1 MALSLCAEIRR
12 FGKTVFSEINV
23 MIGYILRK
31 LGYGVAVM
39 LGIVVV
45 VFFLFNILP
54 VDPARM
60 TQGQRADVQSLQAVR
75 KEFGLDKPV
84 PVQFVYYLNDLSPV
98 AVHVRNEEEQ
108 QRYHYVSL
116 IPISKEKTIALK
128 WPYLRRSY
136 QTRKDVASL
145 LWGVIPNTLILA
157 TTAMLFAIVI
167 GVFLGVLSAVHQNTW
182 IDKAA
187 LTFSTLGISAPSFFA
202 GIIIAWVFGF
212 VLNKYTGLNM
222 SGSLYSYDPFRG
234 EIITWRNLVLPMLT
248 LGLRPLA
255 IIVQLTRSAMLDV
268 LGQDY
273 IRTARAKGLGERAVI
288 YRHALKNALNPV
300 ITAIAN
306 WFASLLAGSFF
317 VEYVFGYNGLG
328 KATVDALEMSDFP
341 VVMGSILFIAFIFVV
356 INILVDVLYVWI
368 DPRVNLS

>member
-1 MALSLCAEIRR
+1 M
-12 FGKTVFSEINV
+12 
-23 MIGYILRK
+23 
-31 LGYGVAVM
+31 LGYFIRKAGYALAVM

-60 TQGQRADVQSLQAVR
+60 TQGQRGDVQSLEAVR

-84 PVQFVYYLNDLSPV
+84 ATQFVYYLNDLSPLGI
-98 AVHVRNEEEQ
+98 HVNTAEEQ
-108 QRYHYVSL
+108 QRYGYISL
-116 IPISKEKTIALK
+116 FPVWGHKALALK

-136 QTRKDVASL
+136 QTHKDVAATL
-145 LWGVIPNTLILA
+145 MDVVPNTLVLA
-157 TTAMLFAIVI
+157 ATAMLFAIVI
-167 GVFLGVLSAVHQNTW
+167 GVFLGILSAIHQNTW
-182 IDKAA
+182 IDK
-187 LTFSTLGISAPSFFA
+187 LCVSLSTLGISAPSFFA
-202 GIIIAWVFGF
+202 GIIIAWLFGF

-222 SGSLYSYDPFRG
+222 SGSLYSYDPFKG
-234 EIITWRNLVLPMLT
+234 EVISLKNLVLPAVT

-255 IIVQLTRSAMLDV
+255 IIVQLTRNAMLDV
-268 LGQDY
+268 LAQDY
-273 IRTARAKGLGERAVI
+273 IRTAKAKGLSHNAII

-300 ITAIAN
+300 VTAIAN

-341 VVMGSILFIAFIFVV
+341 VIMGSILFIAFIFVV
-356 INILVDVLYVWI
+356 INILVDILYVWI
-368 DPRVNLS
+368 DPRVKTV

>member
-1 MALSLCAEIRR
+1 MISYLIRKI
-12 FGKTVFSEINV
+12 F
-23 MIGYILRK
+23 
-31 LGYGVAVM
+31 YGLAVM

-60 TQGQRADVQSLQAVR
+60 TQGQRADVQSLQAIR

-84 PVQFVYYLNDLSPV
+84 PVQFAYYLNDLSPIGIH
-98 AVHVRNEEEQ
+98 ADNAEERG
-108 QRYHYVSL
+108 RYHYVKVFGFS
-116 IPISKEKTIALK
+116 SNKVIALK

-136 QTRKDVASL
+136 QTHKEVARL
-145 LWGVIPNTLILA
+145 LIEVIPNTLVLA
-157 TTAMLFAIVI
+157 ATAMIFAIII
-167 GVFLGVLSAVHQNTW
+167 GVFLGVISAVNKDTW
-182 IDKAA
+182 IDKLAIG
-187 LTFSTLGISAPSFFA
+187 FSTLGVSAPSFFA
-202 GIIIAWVFGF
+202 GIIIAWIFGF
-212 VLNKYTGLNM
+212 VLTKYTGLNM
-222 SGSLYSYDPFRG
+222 SGSLYSYDPFKG
-234 EIITWRNLVLPMLT
+234 EVINWRNLVLPMVT

-255 IIVQLTRSAMLDV
+255 IIVQLTRNAMLDV

-273 IRTARAKGLGERAVI
+273 IRTAKAKGLSNNAII

-328 KATVDALEMSDFP
+328 KTTVDALEMSDFP

-356 INILVDVLYVWI
+356 ISILVDIVYVWI
-368 DPRVNLS
+368 DPRVKLG

>member
-1 MALSLCAEIRR
+1 
-12 FGKTVFSEINV
+12 
-23 MIGYILRK
+23 MIPYLIRK
-31 LGYGVAVM
+31 LFYGMAVM
-39 LGIVVV
+39 LGIVIV

-84 PVQFVYYLNDLSPV
+84 PVQFAYYINDLSPV
-98 AVHVRNEEEQ
+98 GLHQNTAEEQ
-108 QRYHYVSL
+108 QRLHYLKLFPSGDNKV
-116 IPISKEKTIALK
+116 IALK

-136 QTRKDVASL
+136 QTHKEVSSL
-145 LWGVIPNTLILA
+145 LLEVIPNTLVLA
-157 TTAMLFAIVI
+157 TTAMLFAIFI
-167 GVFLGVLSAVHQNTW
+167 GVFLGVMSAVKQNTW
-182 IDKAA
+182 IDKLAIG
-187 LTFSTLGISAPSFFA
+187 FSTLGVSAPSFFV
-202 GIIIAWVFGF
+202 GVVIAWIFGF

-222 SGSLYSYDPFRG
+222 SGSLCTYDPFKG
-234 EIITWRNLVLPMLT
+234 EIISWKNLILPAVT

-255 IIVQLTRSAMLDV
+255 IIVQLTRNAMLDV

-273 IRTARAKGLGERAVI
+273 IRTAKAKGLGNNAII

-300 ITAIAN
+300 VTAIAN

-328 KATVDALEMSDFP
+328 KTTVDALEMSDFP
-341 VVMGSILFIAFIFVV
+341 VVMGSILFIAFIFVM
-356 INILVDVLYVWI
+356 INILVDIIYVWI
-368 DPRVNLS
+368 DPRVKIA

>member
-1 MALSLCAEIRR
+1 MIR
-12 FGKTVFSEINV
+12 
-23 MIGYILRK
+23 YILRK
-31 LGYGVAVM
+31 LLYGLAVM

-60 TQGQRADVQSLQAVR
+60 TQGQRADVQSLQVIR
-75 KEFGLDKPV
+75 KEFGLDKPL
-84 PVQFVYYLNDLSPV
+84 PVQFAYYLNDLSPIGIHPNT
-98 AVHVRNEEEQ
+98 AEAKEQ
-108 QRYHYVSL
+108 YHYVEL
-116 IPISKEKTIALK
+116 FPVAHGDVVALK

-145 LWGVIPNTLILA
+145 LMEVVPNTLVLA
-157 TTAMLFAIVI
+157 VSAMLFAIII

-182 IDKAA
+182 IDRLAVG
-187 LTFSTLGISAPSFFA
+187 FSTIGISAPSFFA
-202 GIIIAWVFGF
+202 GIIIAWLFGF
-212 VLNKYTGLNM
+212 VLSKYTGLDM
-222 SGSLYSYDPFRG
+222 SGSLFTYDPFKG
-234 EIITWRNLVLPMLT
+234 QVIELKNLILPMVT

-255 IIVQLTRSAMLDV
+255 IIVQLTRNAMLDV
-268 LGQDY
+268 LAQDY
-273 IRTARAKGLGERAVI
+273 IRTAKAKGLSQNAII

-328 KATVDALEMSDFP
+328 KATVDALEMSDLP

-356 INILVDVLYVWI
+356 ISILVDVVYVWI
-368 DPRVNLS
+368 DPRVKLS

>member
-1 MALSLCAEIRR
+1 MICYLIR
-12 FGKTVFSEINV
+12 KIW
-23 MIGYILRK
+23 
-31 LGYGVAVM
+31 YGLAVM

-84 PVQFVYYLNDLSPV
+84 PVQFIYYLNDLSPI
-98 AVHVRNEEEQ
+98 AVHARNDEER

-145 LWGVIPNTLILA
+145 LLGVIPNTLILA
-157 TTAMLFAIVI
+157 TTAMIFAIII
-167 GVFLGVLSAVHQNTW
+167 GVLLGVLSAVHQNTW
-182 IDKAA
+182 IDRLA
-187 LTFSTLGISAPSFFA
+187 LTFSTLCISAPSFFA
-202 GIIIAWVFGF
+202 GIIIAWIFGF

-222 SGSLYSYDPFRG
+222 SGSLNSYDPIRG
-234 EIITWRNLVLPMLT
+234 ETITWKNLIMPMVT

-255 IIVQLTRSAMLDV
+255 IIVQLTRSAMLDE
-268 LGQDY
+268 LD
-273 IRTARAKGLGERAVI
+273 
-288 YRHALKNALNPV
+288 
-300 ITAIAN
+300 
-306 WFASLLAGSFF
+306 
-317 VEYVFGYNGLG
+317 
-328 KATVDALEMSDFP
+328 
-341 VVMGSILFIAFIFVV
+341 
-356 INILVDVLYVWI
+356 
-368 DPRVNLS
+368 